1 MKKIITGIIVLYA
14 PIGLCLNSSLL
25 QDNLYRI
32 NIATLEGEE
41 VPPVNSEDR
50 EGEDDP
56 GILKD
61 AQSGNSL
68 AQFAYGMVQFQKGN
82 YPDAAAWWDKAAN
95 QGHQNAQ
102 FELGKLYVQGKG
114 VPQNNVKAYTLF
126 MLSADQGFD
135 KAQSAKKDLEKN
147 LSKSEKED
155 AMKMYRH
162 YTGAKH

>member
-41 VPPVNSEDR
+41 VPPVSSEDR

-61 AQSGNSL
+61 AQI
-68 AQFAYGMVQFQKGN
+68 
-82 YPDAAAWWDKAAN
+82 
-95 QGHQNAQ
+95 
-102 FELGKLYVQGKG
+102 
-114 VPQNNVKAYTLF
+114 
-126 MLSADQGFD
+126 SADQGFD
-135 KAQSAKKDLEKN
+135 KAKSAKKDLEKN
-147 LSKSEKED
+147 LSKSEKEE

-162 YTGAKH
+162 YTGAQH